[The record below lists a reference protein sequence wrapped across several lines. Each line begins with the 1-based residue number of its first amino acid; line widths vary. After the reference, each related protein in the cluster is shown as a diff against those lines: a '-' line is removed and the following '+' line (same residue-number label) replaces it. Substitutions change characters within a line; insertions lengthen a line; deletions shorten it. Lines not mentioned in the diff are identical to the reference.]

1 MPYWSLVVCVT
12 FDNLKW
18 VVQFTSTLYFPVQ
31 CHMSHYLKSYFL
43 AFTFHYHSVPP
54 WVHLLFA
61 PALCRAEG
69 TLFGCHEWHG
79 GHSTP
84 HFFFQFRPLLLSSC
98 VLCDTCLFTWCD
110 MFFYNVKLQLW
121 DTRKRGCAQTF
132 QNIYQV
138 SHFHWFW

>member
-12 FDNLKW
+12 FNNLKW

-31 CHMSHYLKSYFL
+31 CHMSHDLKSYFL

-84 HFFFQFRPLLLSSC
+84 HFFFSSGLCCYHHVFCVIHVYLLDVTCSSIMLNYSC
-98 VLCDTCLFTWCD
+98 GIHGKEVVHRHSR
-110 MFFYNVKLQLW
+110 MFIK
-121 DTRKRGCAQTF
+121 
-132 QNIYQV
+132 
-138 SHFHWFW
+138 